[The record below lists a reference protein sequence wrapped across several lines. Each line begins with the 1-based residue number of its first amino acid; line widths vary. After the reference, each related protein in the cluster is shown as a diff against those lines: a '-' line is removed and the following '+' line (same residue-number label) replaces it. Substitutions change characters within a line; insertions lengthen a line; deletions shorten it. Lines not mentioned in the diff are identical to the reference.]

1 MQTCFLCG
9 SPVSNIC
16 SYCKDCYV
24 CDTHFELH
32 HQRELRICLPFDVE
46 YDSVKGRILV
56 ASRDIKPE
64 EVVLFDKAAVFGP
77 NLLPVCLG
85 CLEKI
90 KSTRGK
96 NGELHYSVCPKCF
109 FPSCGNKECISE
121 TSVHSKYECS
131 IFAATG
137 FKPKFKDFESPH
149 FIYNVI
155 TILRL
160 ILEMQRNEDNRIL
173 VNQLMTHHDQRV
185 NKFPEVEIGIKR
197 ITSFLMDDLNIPNV
211 NGDDV
216 IQAFG
221 VMKTNA
227 MTFGDGNGRGLYPI
241 GSIISHSCVS
251 NLEPLTEPME
261 CLVLRSKISI
271 KKGTELTI
279 RYMSFWSHRTQLK
292 DSLNNQWFFNCE
304 CERCQD
310 PSDMK
315 TMLSSELCSKCK
327 QKSYL
332 KPINPLNLNTD
343 WQCDFCQEVRTK
355 KQVCDLLAEFPEPE
369 SFTSIDEI
377 IFFIKKSEK
386 VFHAHHF
393 IPLNYKYAFA
403 KWVTLKGLE
412 KIECIKLA
420 LKYYDVILGV
430 TESLDPGTTKDK
442 NRILL
447 EAARLKIKILNHLR
461 SQGKINNEIYERQHK
476 IIMAAGLRS
485 KN

>member
-1 MQTCFLCG
+1 MKNKKKRSIKVTLG
-9 SPVSNIC
+9 NSNKERKLPRVRVYTNIGR
-16 SYCKDCYV
+16 SCKYANLFSMWISSV
-24 CDTHFELH
+24 QHLLLL
-32 HQRELRICLPFDVE
+32 ELRICLPFDVE

-96 NGELHYSVCPKCF
+96 N
-109 FPSCGNKECISE
+109 ECISE

-355 KQVCDLLAEFPEPE
+355 KQ
-369 SFTSIDEI
+369 
-377 IFFIKKSEK
+377 KSEK

-461 SQGKINNEIYERQHK
+461 SQGKI
-476 IIMAAGLRS
+476 
-485 KN
+485 